1 MMSKANDNR
10 PGHAKILEAW
20 EQPADAGEAVGCIAT
35 SFTFAPDFFETE
47 CLSRFLGLESEP
59 TDGAAY
65 LIEREEKLTQLA
77 CAAALVDQHHAR
89 GVRNLRWDLLS
100 ARVYPG
106 ILHAKISLLLW
117 SRCARLIIASANLTP
132 DGYRHNHEVFGV
144 LDYFEDSDAPLPV
157 IREVID
163 FLKYAATFA
172 TPDPSKPGPAVVRWN
187 QFLDRVIKKTRR
199 WGVNVARRGFSQPRV
214 FPILSGPKR
223 PGVFR
228 SLAKVWPETTLP
240 SHAFIVSP
248 FFDPPDVPN
257 IPARELWKSMR
268 TRGSKVVQFEVTG
281 EDIPGQKLP
290 LLHAP
295 QSVLKAQPA
304 DDSTA
309 DTLFQR
315 LKLEPGRPLHA
326 KCLWLQNDRW
336 CLYQMGSS
344 NFTTAGLGLGRA
356 PNLEANLAYVFCHAR
371 SPKGGRLLA
380 RGWLES
386 EPISRFRLLTKPV
399 EEDGQDAPTACE
411 IVLPPQFGEAVFS
424 VDGNGRPFVE
434 FTLSGHPPRGWSLLL
449 EDGNQSIYTEKDW
462 SRSGRRSRIRL
473 AWSHTRPP
481 SAFQVRW
488 RGSEGSAWW
497 PVNISH
503 AAALPPPE
511 ELRELSLDEL
521 VEILTSAGP
530 LHQTMRRLLL
540 RRQEKQTDG
549 PIVDP
554 HRRVDTSGFLLQ
566 RTRRVTWALAAL
578 RQRLEQ
584 PAPSLEALHWRLR
597 GPVGVER
604 LAKAIVREARS
615 DQERCFL
622 VAELAIEL
630 ARVRPQSSPGGLN
643 SSQIKSEL
651 RAVIRDLREQTMP
664 RARLQATP
672 IKRYAAK
679 AFKEAC
685 A

>member
-1 MMSKANDNR
+1 MSKTNENR

-20 EQPADAGEAVGCIAT
+20 EQPADAGEPIGCVAT

-47 CLSRFLGLESEP
+47 CLSRFLGLETEP
-59 TDGAAY
+59 SDGAAY
-65 LIEREEKLTQLA
+65 LIEREERLA
-77 CAAALVDQHHAR
+77 QITCAAALVDQHHAR

-100 ARVYPG
+100 ARMPVG

-117 SRCARLIIASANLTP
+117 SRRARLIVASANLTP

-157 IREVID
+157 LRDIID
-163 FLKYAATFA
+163 FLEHAATFA
-172 TPDPSKPGPAVVRWN
+172 APDESKVGPAIIRWD
-187 QFLDRVIKKTRR
+187 QFLDRVLKKTRR
-199 WGVNVARRGFSQPRV
+199 WGVNAPRRGFSHPSV

-223 PGVFR
+223 PNVLR
-228 SLAKVWPETTLP
+228 SLADIWPETTLP
-240 SHAFIVSP
+240 SHAFVVSP

-257 IPARELWKSMR
+257 VPARELWKIMR
-268 TRGSKVVQFEVTG
+268 TRGSKVVQFEVTS
-281 EDIPGQKLP
+281 EEVPGQKHP

-295 QSVLKAQPA
+295 SSLLKAQPA
-304 DDSTA
+304 DPSSATM
-309 DTLFQR
+309 LFQR
-315 LKLEPGRPLHA
+315 LKLEEGRPLHA

-336 CLYQMGSS
+336 SLYQMGSS
-344 NFTTAGLGLGRA
+344 NFTTAGLGLGRS
-356 PNLEANLAYVFCHAR
+356 PNLEANLAYVFCQAR
-371 SPKGGRLLA
+371 NPKGGRMLA

-386 EPISRFRLLTKPV
+386 DAVSRYCLLTSPL

-411 IVLPPQFGEAVFS
+411 ILLPRQFGEAVFS
-424 VDGNGRPFVE
+424 VDSNGRPFVGI
-434 FTLSGHPPRGWSLLL
+434 TVHGQPPREWALLL
-449 EDGNQSIYTEKDW
+449 EDREQSIFTEEDW
-462 SRSGRRSRIRL
+462 FRTGRKSRIRI
-473 AWSHTRPP
+473 AWFLTRPP

-488 RGSEGSAWW
+488 KGSGGSAWW

-511 ELRELSLDEL
+511 ELRQLSLDEL
-521 VEILTSAGP
+521 VEVLTSSGP
-530 LHQTMRRLLL
+530 LHQTMRRLLQL
-540 RRQEKQTDG
+540 RKENKTDG

-584 PAPSLEALHWRLR
+584 PAPSLESLHWRLR
-597 GPVGVER
+597 GPVGVGR
-604 LAKAIVREARS
+604 LADAIIHEAKS

-622 VAELAIEL
+622 LAELALEL
-630 ARVRPQSSPGGLN
+630 GRVRPQSAPGGLK

-651 RAVIRDLREQTMP
+651 QAFIRDLRARTIP
-664 RARLQATP
+664 KARLQATP
-672 IKRYAAK
+672 ISKYAAK
-679 AFKEAC
+679 AFREAC